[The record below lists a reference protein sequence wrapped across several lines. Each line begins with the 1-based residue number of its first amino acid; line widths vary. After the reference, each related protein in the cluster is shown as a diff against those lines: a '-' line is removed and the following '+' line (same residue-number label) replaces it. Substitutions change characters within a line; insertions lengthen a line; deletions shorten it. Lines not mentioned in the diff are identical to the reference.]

1 MRGFRVKKLV
11 ILFTMVLW
19 TLPSMSN
26 QALDAIQEIAKI
38 REAKSSSNSVQDS
51 KAKMLSENYYFVYIF
66 KATCP
71 HCKKFAPT
79 LKNFADEFH
88 VHVDSYS
95 FDGGPVLEFNAKPLT
110 PELFKTFYV
119 DGNYKPSVP
128 ALFLVNNHTHEA
140 YAVLFGEAEPYELSQ
155 RVDKLLEH
163 IEERFHA

>member
-11 ILFTMVLW
+11 ILLTMVLW
-19 TLPSMSN
+19 TLPSMAN

-38 REAKSSSNSVQDS
+38 RETKSHSNSSQDS
-51 KAKMLSENYYFVYIF
+51 KVKMLSENYYFVYIF
-66 KATCP
+66 KASCP
-71 HCKKFAPT
+71 HCKKFAPV
-79 LKNFADEFH
+79 LKSFADEFH
-88 VHVDSYS
+88 VRVKSYS
-95 FDGGPVLEFNAKPLT
+95 FDGSPALDFTAAPLT

-140 YAVLFGEAEPYELSQ
+140 FAVLFGEAEPYELSQ